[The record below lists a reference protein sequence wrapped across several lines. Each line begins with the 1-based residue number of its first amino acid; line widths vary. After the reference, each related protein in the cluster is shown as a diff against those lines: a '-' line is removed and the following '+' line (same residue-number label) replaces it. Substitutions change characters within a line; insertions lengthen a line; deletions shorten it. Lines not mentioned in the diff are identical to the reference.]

1 MAIFTGTNADE
12 VITPDFVSATVTI
25 DGRSRPSNAADL
37 IDGGA
42 GDDVIDGGGGNDAI
56 TGGVGN
62 DVLSGGS
69 GSDTVT
75 GGAGFDVAFLGA
87 GNDVFIWNPGDGSD
101 VVAGQGG
108 VDTLQF
114 NGNGANEHMVISAD
128 NDGAVLT
135 RDVGTITMDL
145 SSVEHVNVAAAGGA
159 DSIVVNDLSGSGV
172 RAVGIDLAVAGSGD
186 GQSDSVT
193 VNGSAGNDRVTV
205 SDKGGSVVVEGLSAR
220 VTIDGA
226 EAGNDSLVIKGLDG
240 NDRINA
246 AALDAGHIKLAI
258 DGGVGNDVIN
268 GSRGD
273 DVVIG
278 GAGSD
283 TAFLGGGD
291 DVFIWNPGD
300 GSDVVDGQHGVDT
313 LKFVGSDAAEHISI
327 SANHREAIL
336 LRDPG
341 NVTMALSSVE
351 NVQVAAAGGAD
362 NIVIDDLA
370 GTSVR
375 NVNIDLAGAAGGGD
389 GQVDTIVINA
399 TGGDDAIHVSNS
411 NGVITVT
418 GLATDVTIFN
428 FEAGDRLVINGLGG
442 NDVIDG
448 SELAAN
454 VSLIA
459 DGGDGDDVLIGGA
472 GNDDLRGGRGDDVL
486 IGGAGVDHLDGGPGS
501 NIVIQ
506 SLVVSLDHGL
516 I

>member
-1 MAIFTGTNADE
+1 MAIFTGTNTDE

-42 GDDVIDGGGGNDAI
+42 GDDVIDGGGGNDTI
-56 TGGVGN
+56 TGGAGN
-62 DVLSGGS
+62 DVLDGGS
-69 GSDTVT
+69 GNDTVI

-114 NGNGANEHMVISAD
+114 NGNVANERMVISAD
-128 NDGAVLT
+128 SDGALFT
-135 RDVGTITMDL
+135 RDVGTITMNL
-145 SSVEHVNVAAAGGA
+145 SSVEHVNVAAGGGA
-159 DSIVVNDLSGSGV
+159 DSIVVNDLAGSGV
-172 RAVGIDLAVAGSGD
+172 RTVGIDLAVAGTGD
-186 GQSDSVT
+186 GQSDGVT
-193 VNGSAGNDRVTV
+193 VNGNAGNDHITV
-205 SDKGGSVVVEGLSAR
+205 SDRGGFVVVEGLSAR

-246 AALDAGHIKLAI
+246 LALDAGHIKLTI
-258 DGGVGNDVIN
+258 DGGAGNDIIN

-300 GSDVVDGQHGVDT
+300 GSDVVDGQRGVDT

-327 SANHREAIL
+327 SANHGEAIL

-341 NVTMALSSVE
+341 GVTMTLSSVE
-351 NVQVAAAGGAD
+351 DVQVAAAGGAD
-362 NIVIDDLA
+362 NIVINDLA
-370 GTSVR
+370 GTGVR
-375 NVNIDLAGAAGGGD
+375 NVSIDLAGAAGGGD
-389 GQVDTIVINA
+389 GQADTIVINA
-399 TGGDDAIHVSNS
+399 TGRDDVIHVSNN
-411 NGVITVT
+411 NGVVTVT
-418 GLATDVTIFN
+418 GLAADVTIFN
-428 FEAGDRLVINGLGG
+428 FEAGDQLVINGLGG

-448 SELAAN
+448 SKLGAS

-459 DGGDGDDVLIGGA
+459 EGGDGHDILIGGA
-472 GNDDLRGGRGDDVL
+472 GNDDLRGGPGDDVL
-486 IGGAGVDHLDGGPGS
+486 LGGGGVDLLDGGPG
-501 NIVIQ
+501 NNVVIQ

-516 I
+516 M